1 MLLPETFSIFYS
13 IGLAVAVSA
22 TVFAWRFYIFRR
34 NSLAILYSLPSIIV
48 TGARLSGKTSLIK
61 TITNSEIVTN
71 PFEEGLSLSYLKN
84 ENRVLQFVEVLP
96 IVEENIA
103 RLLKI
108 KKLNLKSV
116 IYLFDVSKNSDSIEN
131 QLENFENTKKFFG
144 GIPLIIVA
152 NKIDENDGKLEKLNS
167 RFEKIYEISSLY
179 KSLNKPADS
188 LVLKNEFEDLVHLIR
203 DVSSEIAAQEK
214 EIRSPTQM
222 PFST

>member
-13 IGLAVAVSA
+13 TGLVVGISA

-34 NSLAILYSLPSIIV
+34 NSLAILYSLPSIVV
-48 TGARLSGKTSLIK
+48 TGAKLSGKTSLIK

-96 IVEENIA
+96 IVEENIGN
-103 RLLKI
+103 LLKI

-131 QLENFENTKKFFG
+131 QLENFENTKNFFG
-144 GIPLIIVA
+144 EIPLIIVA
-152 NKIDENDGKLEKLNS
+152 NKIDENDEKKLEELKS
-167 RFEKIYEISSLY
+167 RFEKIYEVSSLY

-188 LVLKNEFEDLVHLIR
+188 SVLKNEFEDLTHLIH
-203 DVSSEIAAQEK
+203 DLSSEIATQEK
-214 EIRSPTQM
+214 EIKRPT
-222 PFST
+222 